1 MCRFLENS
9 EVGNIGRVMLPI
21 ADAYTRRSWRWAP
34 TAAVQRGRRS
44 GALEA
49 GEPSCV
55 RHEPWLQN
63 ITSYYRRSEERHN
76 GMSGGTV
83 IVAASF
89 TMYHV
94 TLSNTEKE
102 VVFSQRREGDA

>member
-1 MCRFLENS
+1 
-9 EVGNIGRVMLPI
+9 MLPI

-44 GALEA
+44 GAPEA